1 MFSNVCIFIKLQYF
15 ADMSV
20 AVTGQEGR
28 PRVAKRSA
36 LDCDST
42 FENYCLNNG
51 QCMLLVDINEHHC
64 KYVHVCVGVD
74 VHALL

>member
-1 MFSNVCIFIKLQYF
+1 MYVLILVKPQLFS
-15 ADMSV
+15 DMSV
-20 AVTGQEGR
+20 AVTGQEVR

-51 QCMLLVDINEHHC
+51 QCMLLVDISEHHC
-64 KYVHVCVGVD
+64 RYVHVCG
-74 VHALL
+74 